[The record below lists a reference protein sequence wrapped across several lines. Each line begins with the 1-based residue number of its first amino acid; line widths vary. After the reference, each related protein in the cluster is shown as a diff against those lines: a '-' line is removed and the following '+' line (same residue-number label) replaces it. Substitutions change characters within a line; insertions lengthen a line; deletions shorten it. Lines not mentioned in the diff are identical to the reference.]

1 VRPYVVKKGDF
12 LLRLAAEFGFDAD
25 TVWQDPSNEDLR
37 ALRSD
42 PNILLA
48 GDLLYIPDPPIEPPP
63 MTSLVLGSTN
73 AFVAPDPPTMTL
85 THRFIGD
92 DPTTYASKSYTVQE
106 LDQLT
111 GLMSDGDGVVTFEA
125 PVTLDTATVVFTDT
139 GESWPL
145 AIGDLDPI
153 NSPPGIFQRLQHLGY
168 IDAEIEYD
176 MSDPSNNLGVMR
188 SALLLL
194 DADNG
199 EAAAA
204 SSPPPSAPASSDP
217 EPTPDAAPA
226 SGSDGSTALTG
237 GLADDGT
244 LDAETSSL
252 LLKVYGC

>member
-1 VRPYVVKKGDF
+1 VQPYVIKRQDF
-12 LLRLAAEFGFDAD
+12 LLRLAARFGFDAD
-25 TVWQDPSNEDLR
+25 RVWQDPSNDDLR

-42 PNILLA
+42 PNILLP
-48 GDLLYIPDPPIEPPP
+48 GDLLYIPDPPLQPPP
-63 MTSLVLGSTN
+63 MTSLTLGSTN
-73 AFVAPDPPTMTL
+73 TFVASDPPTMTL
-85 THRFIGD
+85 THKFLGD
-92 DPTTYASKSYTVQE
+92 DPTTYASKAYTVQE

-111 GLMSDGDGVVTFEA
+111 GLTSNGDGVVTFEV

-145 AIGDLDPI
+145 SIGDLDPI
-153 NSPPGIFQRLQHLGY
+153 NSLSGIFQRLQHLGY

-176 MSDPSNNLGVMR
+176 ASDWSSNLSVMR

-194 DADNG
+194 AADNG
-199 EAAAA
+199 EAAPA

-217 EPTPDAAPA
+217 ESAPESAPA
-226 SGSDGSTALTG
+226 SSSGGSTGLTG

-252 LLKVYGC
+252 LLNAYGC